1 MSSESPQTGNQESE
15 PGRPSAPR
23 QGPRTAAKPTDIPLD
38 RLTRAATRLLNW
50 VQDVRDLIEPDS
62 ELPIHLRNLVEAL
75 RRKDAATGT
84 REYRLADQAAREIL
98 ARNQAVRDRGGRY
111 PSRAEQLAEEV
122 APFWTPERTYL
133 LVAVVLGAIL
143 AGLLEFVI
151 AAAPIPPGTDG
162 GQWSATALS
171 FVGLPYPSQ
180 IVPLQYQPALFPLLG
195 LFIRVGGG
203 SLAGLRILVGVLI
216 FLLVVSTYFV
226 AQAVLRSPRWAILV
240 AAFVVLSPTIV
251 RMFFGGLYPN
261 LLGFVFMNLSVAFF
275 IRMLRTPRRIEGLY
289 FWLATTG
296 AVLSEPLVALLTL
309 LILVFLSVA
318 TILLR
323 RFPNA
328 LWRHGPAWVGIGAF
342 AAGAGGYYIGTDLAG
357 VVHPSYVTAS
367 PFASVLTNPSTM
379 FRTLT
384 SPYFG
389 KYLIPTILAVGI
401 LGVVTVGILAAFV
414 VFWIL
419 KPARLTPPVLVV
431 SAWTLAVTGTALA
444 GWARG
449 VVTVYGR
456 FGVFFVFP
464 IVLAVAA
471 YLVPASTRYF
481 STLDQVEELEV
492 AAQGAGLA
500 SSPVGNG
507 VRRSRR
513 GPATRNALFA
523 VAVVAVVLFASLV
536 TVPVMFRDEAQFT
549 GKTHDAQL
557 VTAMESI
564 RHYGAPGG
572 IFVTIS
578 GAGKWPRGVIA
589 RNTFSP
595 IDPAT
600 LGSNSFLPSQLIQKE
615 LTYYALTSEYAIT
628 TGTVSATFLLGN
640 ATPLHPSPCYA
651 PLYYGHPI
659 PIFCLPQTKLL
670 VTFVGNKTVP
680 AYTAAES
687 PPLVTL
693 PSGPGAPLSLAFVRP
708 NVTVYVN
715 TSGVYGQSEIDVSV
729 TAVATGT
736 TGLLS
741 VSGQV
746 QTANHITAT
755 ATTTQVPGQFLWTD
769 LRNPTVATYGEVTPS
784 TSLRAVITGNRSL
797 GTVTSAVMAANSA
810 APGGARSLT
819 FSFLLLTPGAEN
831 IVKGLPS
838 FISSVDVV
846 QQLQVRY
853 VLLTTPGT
861 RGLLDS
867 GLSPQTEMVYLESL
881 YGASVLSIEAPW
893 QVMVLHAG

>member
-1 MSSESPQTGNQESE
+1 MQ
-15 PGRPSAPR
+15 
-23 QGPRTAAKPTDIPLD
+23 
-38 RLTRAATRLLNW
+38 AATRLLKW
-50 VQDVRDLIEPDS
+50 VHDVRDLIEPDS
-62 ELPIHLRNLVEAL
+62 PLLLHLRNLVDAL
-75 RRKDAATGT
+75 RRKDAVTGT
-84 REYRLADQAAREIL
+84 REYRLADRAAREFL
-98 ARNQAVRDRGGRY
+98 AESQAIRDRGVGY
-111 PSRAEQLAEEV
+111 PLRAEQLREEV

-133 LVAVVLGAIL
+133 LVAVALGGIL

-151 AAAPIPPGTDG
+151 LAAPIPPGTDG

-180 IVPLQYQPALFPLLG
+180 IVPFQYQPALFPLLG
-195 LFIRVGGG
+195 LFIRIGGG
-203 SLAGLRILVGVLI
+203 SLAGIRILVGVLF
-216 FLLVVSTYFV
+216 FLLVVSTYFI
-226 AQAVLRSPRWAILV
+226 AQSVLRSPRWAILV

-261 LLGFVFMNLSVAFF
+261 LLGFVFMNLSVGFF
-275 IRMLRTPRRIEGLY
+275 IRTLRTPKRVEGLY

-296 AVLSEPLVALLTL
+296 AVLSEPLVALVTL
-309 LILVFLSVA
+309 LILVFLGVA

-323 RFPNA
+323 QFPRTV
-328 LWRHGPAWVGIGAF
+328 WRPWPAWAGIGAF
-342 AAGAGGYYIGTDLAG
+342 AAGAGGYYIGSDLAG
-357 VVHPSYVTAS
+357 IVHPSYVTAS

-384 SPYFG
+384 SPYVG
-389 KYLIPTILAVGI
+389 KYLIPTTAAVGI

-414 VFWIL
+414 AFWIL

-431 SAWTLAVTGTALA
+431 SAWTLAVTGIALA

-449 VVTVYGR
+449 VLTVYGR
-456 FGVFFVFP
+456 FGVFLVFP
-464 IVLAVAA
+464 IVLGVAA
-471 YLVPASTRYF
+471 YLAPASNRYF

-492 AAQGAGLA
+492 AVQGAGLS

-507 VRRSRR
+507 FRRPRR
-513 GPATRNALFA
+513 ALTTRTALFA
-523 VAVVAVVLFASLV
+523 VAIVAAVLFASLV
-536 TVPVMFRDEAQFT
+536 TVPVMFRDEAEFT

-595 IDPAT
+595 IDPST

-670 VTFVGNKTVP
+670 VTFVGNKTIP

-693 PSGPGAPLSLAFVRP
+693 PSTPGGPLSLAFVRP
-708 NVTVYVN
+708 GVTVYVN
-715 TSGVYGQSEIDVSV
+715 TSGVYGQSEIAVSV

-741 VSGQV
+741 VTGQV

-755 ATTTQVPGQFLWTD
+755 ATATNVPGQFLWTD

-784 TSLRAVITGNRSL
+784 SALRAVITGNRAV
-797 GTVTSAVMAANSA
+797 GTVTSAVMSANSSA
-810 APGGARSLT
+810 TGGARSLT
-819 FSFLLLTPGAEN
+819 FSVLFSTPKAEN

-838 FISSVDVV
+838 FVSSTDVV
-846 QQLQVRY
+846 QQLGVRY

-861 RGLLDS
+861 RGLLNS
-867 GLSPQTEMVYLESL
+867 GLSPQTEMVYLETL

-893 QVMVLHAG
+893 QVMVFPAA